1 MKKYDTIVLASHN
14 EHKVQEFREIVK
26 DKKVLSLKD
35 IGFFQE
41 IEENGQTFEEN
52 AKIKART
59 VKKFLEDK
67 GVICSVMADDSG
79 LCVEALGGKPG
90 IYSARYAGTGKSEDN
105 INKLLSEMQGKK
117 NRKAFFQCTIVF
129 IEPDDE
135 EIVVTGRTYGN
146 ILDKEDGES
155 GFGYDPIFYSDELKK
170 SFAIASSEE
179 KNRVSHRAKA
189 MEKLLEKIKGKEK

>member
-129 IEPDDE
+129 LEPDDE
-135 EIVVTGRTYGN
+135 EIVVSGKSYGK
-146 ILDKEDGES
+146 ILDKKEGEN

-189 MEKLLEKIKGKEK
+189 MEKLLEKIK

>member
-26 DKKVLSLKD
+26 DKKVLSLRD

-41 IEENGQTFEEN
+41 IEENGKTFEEN
-52 AKIKART
+52 ARIKAKA
-59 VKKFLEDK
+59 VKKFLNEK

-79 LCVEALGGKPG
+79 LCVEALDGRPG
-90 IYSARYAGTGKSEDN
+90 IFSARYAGTGNDKDN
-105 INKLLSEMQGKK
+105 IKKLLKEMKGKE
-117 NRKAFFQCTIVF
+117 NRRAYFQCSIVF

-135 EIVVTGRTYGN
+135 EIFVTGRTYGN

-155 GFGYDPIFYSDELKK
+155 GFGYDPIFLSDELGK
-170 SFAIASSEE
+170 SFGKAGSEE
-179 KNRVSHRAKA
+179 KNRVSHRGKA
-189 MEKLLEKIKGKEK
+189 IEKLVEKIKGKEK

>member
-1 MKKYDTIVLASHN
+1 MKNYDTIVLASHN
-14 EHKVQEFREIVK
+14 QHKVQEFGQIFK
-26 DKKVLSLKD
+26 DKKICSLKD
-35 IGFFQE
+35 IGFFEE

-67 GVICSVMADDSG
+67 GISYAVMADDSG

-129 IEPDDE
+129 LEPDDE
-135 EIVVTGRTYGN
+135 EIVVSGKSYGK
-146 ILDKEDGES
+146 ILDKKEGEN

-189 MEKLLEKIKGKEK
+189 IEKLLEKIK

>member
-1 MKKYDTIVLASHN
+1 
-14 EHKVQEFREIVK
+14 
-26 DKKVLSLKD
+26 
-35 IGFFQE
+35 
-41 IEENGQTFEEN
+41 
-52 AKIKART
+52 
-59 VKKFLEDK
+59 
-67 GVICSVMADDSG
+67 MADDSG

-129 IEPDDE
+129 LEPDDE
-135 EIVVTGRTYGN
+135 EIVVSGKSYGK
-146 ILDKEDGES
+146 ILDKKEGEN

-179 KNRVSHRAKA
+179 KNNQPIV
-189 MEKLLEKIKGKEK
+189 

>member
-1 MKKYDTIVLASHN
+1 MKNYDTIVLASHN
-14 EHKVQEFREIVK
+14 QHKVQEFGQIFK
-26 DKKVLSLKD
+26 DKKICSLKD
-35 IGFFQE
+35 IGFFEE

-67 GVICSVMADDSG
+67 GVSYAVMADDSG

-90 IYSARYAGTGKSEDN
+90 IYSARYAGTGNDKDN
-105 INKLLSEMQGKK
+105 IKKLLKEMKGKE
-117 NRKAFFQCTIVF
+117 NRRAYFQCSIVF

-135 EIVVTGRTYGN
+135 EIFVTGRTYGN

-155 GFGYDPIFYSDELKK
+155 GFGYDPIFLSDELGK
-170 SFAIASSEE
+170 SFGKAGSEE
-179 KNRVSHRAKA
+179 KNRVSHRGKA
-189 MEKLLEKIKGKEK
+189 IEKLVEKIKGKEK